1 MSQQHKR
8 PPPQTKPAPNSLV
21 ALSSRIE
28 GAYAAGGASNES
40 ASATGDES
48 STLYNPVSKWQEHVE
63 VPGLTLFDIHREPR
77 RENVDPEARVRVQL
91 KVLSPEFHCPVCLS
105 YIKQTRIVKECLHRF
120 CNECIQKCLRVSP
133 KKECPQCR
141 VHIPSRRSLRPDP
154 NFDNLIK
161 SIYGNLEE
169 LEKFE
174 EEEIM
179 RLNRDQNMN
188 NAYAESRKRG
198 ILHQSMHRKK
208 RQSNQGESPRPTD
221 TDNTTSRQSLITGL
235 QESPLIDFVLR
246 RHPQETVVE
255 RLKREYIRTSQDVT
269 VKNLKMFLGQKL
281 SYFPPSHFQILATVG
296 GNAVILPDDTTLA
309 LIQRDICDVSAAPI
323 VLHYRIFDI

>member
-1 MSQQHKR
+1 MIGIVFS
-8 PPPQTKPAPNSLV
+8 PNSLV

-174 EEEIM
+174 EEEIV

-198 ILHQSMHRKK
+198 ILHQSMQR
-208 RQSNQGESPRPTD
+208 
-221 TDNTTSRQSLITGL
+221 
-235 QESPLIDFVLR
+235 
-246 RHPQETVVE
+246 ETVVE

-309 LIQRDICDVSAAPI
+309 PIQRDICDVSAAPI

>member
-1 MSQQHKR
+1 MMYNMLGLPSTH
-8 PPPQTKPAPNSLV
+8 
-21 ALSSRIE
+21 LSSH
-28 GAYAAGGASNES
+28 
-40 ASATGDES
+40 
-48 STLYNPVSKWQEHVE
+48 TLLIYHTSQ
-63 VPGLTLFDIHREPR
+63 
-77 RENVDPEARVRVQL
+77 
-91 KVLSPEFHCPVCLS
+91 VLSPEFHCPVCLS

-174 EEEIM
+174 EEEIV

-198 ILHQSMHRKK
+198 ILHQSMQRV
-208 RQSNQGESPRPTD
+208 S
-221 TDNTTSRQSLITGL
+221 GL
-235 QESPLIDFVLR
+235 
-246 RHPQETVVE
+246 
-255 RLKREYIRTSQDVT
+255 
-269 VKNLKMFLGQKL
+269 
-281 SYFPPSHFQILATVG
+281 
-296 GNAVILPDDTTLA
+296 
-309 LIQRDICDVSAAPI
+309 
-323 VLHYRIFDI
+323 FDC